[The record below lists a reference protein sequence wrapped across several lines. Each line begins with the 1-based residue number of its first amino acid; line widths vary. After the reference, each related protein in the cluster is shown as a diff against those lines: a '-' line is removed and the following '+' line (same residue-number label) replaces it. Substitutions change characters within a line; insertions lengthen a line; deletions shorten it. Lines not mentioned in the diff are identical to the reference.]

1 MFRMFDRDE
10 YDGYCLLSCYDVYST
25 MTDDSEE
32 PTTAQLRED
41 KARFRFVFGRGGR
54 VPGGA
59 TQERKNSSV
68 TTFEIP
74 TEMLNWHLPNTR
86 HKRHRLC

>member
-1 MFRMFDRDE
+1 MFDRDE

-41 KARFRFVFGRGGR
+41 KARFRFVFGRGGQ
-54 VPGGA
+54 GA
-59 TQERKNSSV
+59 WRGHTRTKELLSHDIRNSYRDV
-68 TTFEIP
+68 KLAP
-74 TEMLNWHLPNTR
+74 TEYTS
-86 HKRHRLC
+86 